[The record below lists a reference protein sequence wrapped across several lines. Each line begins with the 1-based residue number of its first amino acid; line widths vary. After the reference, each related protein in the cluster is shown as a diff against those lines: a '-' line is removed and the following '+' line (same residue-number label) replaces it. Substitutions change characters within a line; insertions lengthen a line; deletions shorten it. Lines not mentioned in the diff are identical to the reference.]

1 MDTPLSSQ
9 TSYIH
14 KPYFIVYKRSNDD
27 AQDKNWQHRD
37 GSPAYTIFVKFKKMY
52 GSLKFKKLHQITKF
66 KNVQLP
72 QNQGCRVLV
81 FCGTPTP
88 GLENLGLQT
97 PTLDSGPKKT

>member
-1 MDTPLSSQ
+1 MTMHKIKTGNTEMVHQLTPYLLS
-9 TSYIH
+9 Y
-14 KPYFIVYKRSNDD
+14 
-27 AQDKNWQHRD
+27 
-37 GSPAYTIFVKFKKMY
+37 FKKMY